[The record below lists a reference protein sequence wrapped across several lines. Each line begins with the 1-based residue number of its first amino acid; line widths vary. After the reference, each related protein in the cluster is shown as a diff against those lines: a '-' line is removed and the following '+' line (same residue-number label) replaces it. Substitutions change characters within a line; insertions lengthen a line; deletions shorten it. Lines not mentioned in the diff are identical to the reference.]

1 MSAEEQRRC
10 QHPKQS
16 KCGDGPLSII
26 SVETGIDSLQSE
38 HVYVVIYKDP
48 DLVFVQFPNSTFGT
62 CITIIK
68 DKETT

>member
-16 KCGDGPLSII
+16 KCRDGPLSII

-48 DLVFVQFPNSTFGT
+48 DVV
-62 CITIIK
+62 
-68 DKETT
+68 

>member
-48 DLVFVQFPNSTFGT
+48 DLVFVQFPNSMCG
-62 CITIIK
+62 ITIIK
-68 DKETT
+68 DKETTW